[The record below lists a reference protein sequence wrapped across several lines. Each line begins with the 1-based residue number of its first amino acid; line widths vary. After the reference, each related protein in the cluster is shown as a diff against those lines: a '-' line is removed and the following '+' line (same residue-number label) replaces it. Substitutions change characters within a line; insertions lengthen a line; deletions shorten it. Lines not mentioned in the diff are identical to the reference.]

1 MNEYDTETLREELEH
16 FRTEKEKIREVVGSI
31 GGRVNTRRDKAIN
44 LVFAVVVIS
53 VFALGFLR
61 YIIDINVF
69 FPPSFYIELGV
80 LLISLKIIWMIYR
93 QTKVDHFQ
101 FWILNSIEFR
111 LNSLSKQVRELKR
124 DLEKSQTE
132 SDKQT

>member
-1 MNEYDTETLREELEH
+1 MSEYDTETLQEELEH
-16 FRTEKEKIREVVGSI
+16 FRKEKEKIREVVGSI
-31 GGRVNTRRDKAIN
+31 GGRVNTRRDKIIN

-53 VFALGFLR
+53 TFTLGFLR
-61 YIIDINVF
+61 YIVDVDVY
-69 FPPSFYIELGV
+69 FPSSFYLELGV

-124 DLEKSQTE
+124 NMQKPGKK
-132 SDKQT
+132 SDK